1 MKVIVSIYSKL
12 GVSGIAMLTK
22 SCKKKCPHFGKQMAS
37 NSESTKL
44 VRGTSSELRKRMG
57 GKKIAIKLQLII
69 RKYHLMFV
77 YIET

>member
-1 MKVIVSIYSKL
+1 
-12 GVSGIAMLTK
+12 
-22 SCKKKCPHFGKQMAS
+22 MAS

-44 VRGTSSELRKRMG
+44 VRGTSSELRKRME

>member
-1 MKVIVSIYSKL
+1 
-12 GVSGIAMLTK
+12 
-22 SCKKKCPHFGKQMAS
+22 MAS